1 MMTLSKDEARQYI
14 KGQLLDFL
22 SAEFGIKIKG
32 NEKIHCLNP
41 AHADNDASMSY
52 DKRRNKL
59 HCFSCGADYD
69 TLDLI
74 GIAHNLTDPAETF
87 KKAYEIY
94 GIETDSAYRKES
106 APQKAKPVNAPD
118 PATQD
123 YISQCHERVNQTDYF
138 IRRGLTLE
146 IIDRFKLGYDPTFS
160 TFENDE
166 QGKFKGMTNWQAV
179 IIPNGGTFNAR
190 NTDPNADKH
199 NRYRKPKGK
208 SAEIFNISALDK
220 KGIVY
225 VAEGELDAISIITAG
240 AQAVGLASASGV
252 NDLLKHLESYK
263 PKAHLVLVPDND
275 ERGEEARAKLEEGLQ
290 RLSIPYSVDRL
301 SGEHKDCNE
310 ALVKDRDF
318 FLQAI
323 KDSLRDIQ
331 AEISLEEE
339 AEKRKNRFVPMGGL
353 KIKKPE
359 YLVAGIV
366 EKNALTVI
374 FGATYTGKSFFAL
387 DMLLTVAKGIP
398 FHGRKVEQAPCFYIC
413 NEGESSIGVRRGAWE
428 KGRGETIDE
437 KTPIYI
443 CNRPFTLPDPETE
456 RQLIADIDGIIDE
469 YKISTP
475 GVFCIDTLS
484 KNYGADENDNSAM
497 TAYLQTMD
505 RLKYRYPGSTIILI
519 HHSGHNAQERARG
532 ASALKAGIDCEM
544 LVKGDEETYTVTCSK
559 MKNAPQFKDMTF
571 KKEVIELLDDD
582 GEPVTSICPIE
593 IQGATD
599 SRSSTGNKISP
610 TNQENL
616 KTFHEA
622 LRESIRRK
630 VEADNLSDIH
640 RGLTV
645 EEWREVFYRRSTADS
660 SEAKRKAFQRARKDL
675 VSYGLLEVDSDIYK
689 LAGETHTQTAS
700 ANFLA
705 IKAELAGQ
713 RDRTG
718 QQRDIVPT
726 YSGTGQ
732 DTPPLGVS
740 LSRLSRVE
748 KNNSDPLPI
757 GNDFQQAQE
766 WADSQPELKQDLMKR
781 ADQSE
786 ADPIMP
792 LPAETIYKGLV
803 LNEYRKAETPPA
815 EYDEATAQRWLETA
829 PEKVQEAYRQR
840 VKLYSQSP
848 SMAKSGQA
856 LRKTWEAF
864 HRREVA

>member
-14 KGQLLDFL
+14 KGQLLDYL
-22 SAEFGIKIKG
+22 SSEFGITIKG

-41 AHADNDASMSY
+41 AHTDNDASMSL

-69 TLDLI
+69 TFDLI
-74 GIAHNLTDPAETF
+74 GIAHNLTDRKDIF
-87 KKAYEIY
+87 KKAYQLY
-94 GIETDSAYRKES
+94 GIETDITYRKDS

-138 IRRGLTLE
+138 IRRGLTPE
-146 IIDRFKLGYDPTFS
+146 IIDRFKLGYDQTFN
-160 TFENDE
+160 TFENNE
-166 QGKFKGMTNWQAV
+166 QGKFIGMTNWQAV
-179 IIPNGGTFNAR
+179 IIPNGRTFNAR
-190 NTDPNADKH
+190 NTNPNADKH

-240 AQAVGLASASGV
+240 AEAIGLASASGV

-290 RLSIPYSVDRL
+290 RLGIPYSVDRL
-301 SGEHKDCNE
+301 SGEYKDVNE
-310 ALVKDRDF
+310 ALVKDQDF
-318 FLQAI
+318 FLQAV

-339 AEKRKNRFVPMGGL
+339 AEKCKNRFAPMGGL

-359 YLVAGIV
+359 YLVEGIL

-387 DMLLTVAKGIP
+387 DMLLTIAKGIT
-398 FHGRKVEQAPCFYIC
+398 FHGRAVKQAPCFYIC
-413 NEGESSIGVRRGAWE
+413 NEGESSIGVRKGAWE
-428 KGRGETIDE
+428 KGRGETIDTS
-437 KTPIYI
+437 TPIYI
-443 CNRPFTLPDPETE
+443 CNQPFTLPDPDTE
-456 RQLIADIDGIIDE
+456 KQLIADIDRIIDE

-484 KNYGADENDNSAM
+484 KNYNADENDNSAM

-505 RLKYRYPGSTIILI
+505 RLKYRYPGATIILI

-544 LVKGDEETYTVTCSK
+544 LVKGDEETFSVTCSK

-593 IQGATD
+593 IEGATD
-599 SRSSTGNKISP
+599 SQSRDKKTKLSP
-610 TNQENL
+610 VEQVGIDSYL
-616 KTFHEA
+616 EA
-622 LRESIRRK
+622 LEDSIKAKIESGDITSTSEGIHIEQWRPFYYKRSP
-630 VEADNLSDIH
+630 ADKTKTKIEYFNRARNSLITKQ
-640 RGLTV
+640 RLTV
-645 EEWREVFYRRSTADS
+645 ENDYYR
-660 SEAKRKAFQRARKDL
+660 
-675 VSYGLLEVDSDIYK
+675 
-689 LAGETHTQTAS
+689 LAGEEHNRTAS
-700 ANFLA
+700 NYFL
-705 IKAELAGQ
+705 IHNKESKSTSPHHTTVSPHVDL
-713 RDRTG
+713 
-718 QQRDIVPT
+718 DIPQVHT
-726 YSGTGQ
+726 
-732 DTPPLGVS
+732 TPHTPLGVWS
-740 LSRLSRVE
+740 VDMSPTPKTVVDLSPRGIE
-748 KNNSDPLPI
+748 
-757 GNDFQQAQE
+757 
-766 WADSQPELKQDLMKR
+766 SQP
-781 ADQSE
+781 
-786 ADPIMP
+786 
-792 LPAETIYKGLV
+792 V
-803 LNEYRKAETPPA
+803 
-815 EYDEATAQRWLETA
+815 EYDEAQAQRWLETA
-829 PEKVQEAYRQR
+829 PEEVQEAYRQR
-840 VKLYSQSP
+840 VKLYSTSP